1 VDDLLEA
8 LKKAGGKAVSGAALA
23 KAAGV
28 SRAAVHKRVER
39 LRARGHVI
47 TGVNREGYRLS
58 SAADVLDGGGFAEG
72 WGKPFF
78 HFEETGSTQEE
89 AKARAAAGAPEGA
102 LFAAERQ
109 TAGRGRWSRRWESPA
124 GGLWYSLVLRPAIG
138 PAGVQALV
146 LAAAGD
152 WVEVLKAR
160 GVDAFVKEPNDVWVG
175 KRKLAGVLA
184 EMSSEPDR
192 VQWVVLGVG
201 MNVNNDPPK
210 EVIAPSTSLKALTG
224 GPTPRQDLLSA
235 WMSRFQTTYARF
247 R

>member
-1 VDDLLEA
+1 MDDLLEA
-8 LKKAGGKAVSGAALA
+8 LKKAAGKPLSGAALA
-23 KAAGV
+23 KTAGV
-28 SRAAVHKRVER
+28 SRAAVHKRIEK
-39 LRARGHVI
+39 LRAQGHVI

-58 SAADVLDGGGFAEG
+58 GTADVLSASDFTDG
-72 WGKPFF
+72 WGRPFF

-89 AKARAAAGAPEGA
+89 AKRHGA
-102 LFAAERQ
+102 LGGAEGSLFVAERQ
-109 TAGRGRWSRRWESPA
+109 SAGRGRWGRRWESPS
-124 GGLWYSLVLRPAIG
+124 GGLWYSLLLRPAIG
-138 PAGVQALV
+138 PAGVQDLV
-146 LAAAGD
+146 LAAAAD
-152 WVEVLKAR
+152 WAEVLNGL

-210 EVIAPSTSLKALTG
+210 EVVAPSTSLKSLTG
-224 GPTPRQDLLSA
+224 APASRRELLSA
-235 WMSRFQTTYARF
+235 WMSRFGRTYARF